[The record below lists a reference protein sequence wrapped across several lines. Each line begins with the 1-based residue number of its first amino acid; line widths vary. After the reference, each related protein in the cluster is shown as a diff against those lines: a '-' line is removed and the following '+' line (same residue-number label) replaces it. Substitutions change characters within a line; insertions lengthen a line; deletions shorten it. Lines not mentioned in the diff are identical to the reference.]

1 MDHEQA
7 TTTQAA
13 ERYILDELTPGERDA
28 FEDHYFSCDECADAV
43 RSCTLLAEN
52 TKAVAK
58 EDRLRP
64 SNAGQVVAIAPRPVR
79 PLWREWF
86 TAVAAVLL
94 LGVAGFQTFV
104 TIPRLERQASSPG
117 PIEAVLLHPPSRGAA
132 PVVHTHGNTLA
143 INLSI
148 DPSNAPAAYEITV
161 RELAGP
167 VVAQFSAPP
176 SKDGTLQ
183 LGWPSSREAGEYEI
197 LVRNPS
203 RNSTEAFPLQVER

>member
-7 TTTQAA
+7 TTAQAA
-13 ERYILDELTPGERDA
+13 ERYILDDLTPDERDA
-28 FEDHYFSCDECADAV
+28 FEDHYFSCEECADAV

-52 TKAVAK
+52 TRAVAK

-64 SNAGQVVAIAPRPVR
+64 SKAGQVVAIAPRPVR
-79 PLWREWF
+79 PAWREWF

-94 LGVAGFQTFV
+94 LGVVGFQTFV

-117 PIEAVLLHPPSRGAA
+117 PIEAVLLHPLSRGAA
-132 PVVHTHGNTLA
+132 PVVHTHGNALA

-148 DPSNAPAAYEITV
+148 DPSNAPATYEVTV
-161 RELAGP
+161 RKVAGS
-167 VVAQFSAPP
+167 VVAQFHAPL

-197 LVRNPS
+197 LVRDPS
-203 RNSTEAFPLQVER
+203 RNATQAFPLQIER